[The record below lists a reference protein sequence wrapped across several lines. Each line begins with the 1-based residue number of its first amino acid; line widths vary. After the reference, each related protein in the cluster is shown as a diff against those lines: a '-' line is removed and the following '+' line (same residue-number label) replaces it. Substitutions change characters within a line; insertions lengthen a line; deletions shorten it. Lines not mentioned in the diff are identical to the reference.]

1 MRVGGSNKKKNFTE
15 LPTRL
20 FVVDYLFFL
29 SGHTL
34 KKSLSLGLL
43 LNHIYGLVELAVLH
57 YLNYVETLTTSHC
70 HVDSLTSAS
79 VE

>member
-29 SGHTL
+29 SGHYI
-34 KKSLSLGLL
+34 KEEPESEA
-43 LNHIYGLVELAVLH
+43 YF
-57 YLNYVETLTTSHC
+57 LTTFT
-70 HVDSLTSAS
+70 VL
-79 VE
+79 

>member
-1 MRVGGSNKKKNFTE
+1 MRVGGSNKKKCFTE

-20 FVVDYLFFL
+20 FVIDYLFFL

-43 LNHIYGLVELAVLH
+43 LNHVYSLVELAVLQ

-70 HVDSLTSAS
+70 HVDSLTGAS